1 MRIRLPLLAVTLF
14 LTAACSS
21 GGSGGESAERAGPRG
36 AAPAAGDAVPTAA
49 GGPEGAQQDLRT
61 LTGVHTRVAWV
72 QHDGRDPFAEGTNL
86 QLMGF
91 DTGDGRGER
100 PIVSQPGS
108 YMKPLLT
115 ASGDRVLV
123 STHPRHGDPVVHVVN
138 FDGTGWQRFQ
148 SGTALALWQ
157 DPADG
162 GEWVYLGM
170 DHQGGNVG
178 TVSRVRL
185 DDPSRREVVARGVRV
200 SIDTLQLSQDGR
212 TAGGLFPWPN
222 AGVADVATGT
232 VRRIGDGCWTALNDA
247 GALLFWYFDGA
258 HRNLLMA
265 DVRSDRRWTVPINR
279 APGFENPEVYHP
291 RWTRHPRFM
300 AMSGPY
306 DQGGAN
312 QVRSGG
318 AQSEIWIGRFNDDY
332 TTIEAW
338 ARVTSNARGDAYPDV
353 WMDRT
358 SSPYPLRASGR
369 IGPPAAADDGS
380 TVDPGR
386 LVVEARLVA
395 ASSIPDPASIAPYRH
410 ALVVNGYEVVR
421 VIEGVAAG
429 DVLAVAQ
436 WAIRDSR
443 VLPGAERSIG
453 SVHRLTVE
461 RYAAHPELEG
471 ERLIQGRGIPDRP
484 LYVEVD
490 SPR

>member
-1 MRIRLPLLAVTLF
+1 MLARSVLLAVSL
-14 LTAACSS
+14 LAVACSS
-21 GGSGGESAERAGPRG
+21 GGSGEDSAARVAR
-36 AAPAAGDAVPTAA
+36 PASGDAVPASA
-49 GGPEGAQQDLRT
+49 GAGDQTAQQGLRA
-61 LTGVHTRVAWV
+61 LTGVHTRVVWV
-72 QHDGRDPFAEGTNL
+72 QHDGSDPFAESMNL
-86 QLMGF
+86 TLMGL
-91 DTGDGRGER
+91 DTDDGRGER
-100 PIVSQPGS
+100 SIVSKPGS

-115 ASGDRVLV
+115 SRGDRVLV
-123 STHPRHGDPVVHVVN
+123 STHPRHGDPAVHVVG

-148 SGTALALWQ
+148 SGTALAVWQ

-162 GEWVYLGM
+162 GDWVYLGT
-170 DHQGGNVG
+170 DHQGGNIG

-185 DDPSRREVVARGVRV
+185 DDPSRRDVIARGVSV
-200 SIDTLQLSQDGR
+200 SIDTLQLSPDGR
-212 TAGGLFPWPN
+212 TAGGLFPWPI

-318 AQSEIWIGRFNDDY
+318 AQSEIWIGRFDDDY
-332 TTIEAW
+332 TAIEAW

-369 IGPPAAADDGS
+369 IGPPAGADDGS

-386 LVVEARLVA
+386 LVVEARIVA

-410 ALVVNGYEVVR
+410 ALVVNGYEIVR
-421 VIEGVAAG
+421 VIEGATEG

-436 WAIRDSR
+436 WAIRDAR
-443 VLPGAERSIG
+443 VLPGAERPIG
-453 SVHRLTVE
+453 TVHRLTIE

-484 LYVEVD
+484 LYVEVE